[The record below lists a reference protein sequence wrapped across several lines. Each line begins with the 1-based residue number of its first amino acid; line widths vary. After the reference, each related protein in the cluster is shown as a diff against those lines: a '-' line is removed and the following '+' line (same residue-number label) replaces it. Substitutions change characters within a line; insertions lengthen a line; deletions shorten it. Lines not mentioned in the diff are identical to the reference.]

1 MNACSGTPPIRTILR
16 PAGAREAKWKLGCKS
31 SKQLKRPKNATERG
45 AGAEACRRPLE
56 QLPIRLAMPLP
67 LIPARRL
74 APQQAGIQSLRKMLG
89 IKGIFCEEDWVPA
102 FAGTNGSIQP
112 YRILL

>member
-1 MNACSGTPPIRTILR
+1 MLLYRDRYRS
-16 PAGAREAKWKLGCKS
+16 EH
-31 SKQLKRPKNATERG
+31 
-45 AGAEACRRPLE
+45 LE
-56 QLPIRLAMPLP
+56 QDPIRLAMPLP

-89 IKGIFCEEDWVPA
+89 IKGICEEDWVPA

-112 YRILL
+112 YLVLL